1 MERYLFVRKGLDLRQ
16 RRLPIFSNVKWFNS
30 SFYFILSYMMI
41 SCVLLLQLGTCF
53 DFDRYQQKGPVWL
66 LVKRIDKGNASFSI
80 LWPRFTKF
88 DNCSVLHMSFGGHE
102 NHRGRAN
109 SVLFSLEHGQSCV
122 KLDKYCPTKES
133 QSPIWTF
140 SFSYVPKDRHAL
152 RK

>member
-1 MERYLFVRKGLDLRQ
+1 MKEWFFFNTLWAIFVPFVDFTNIWPDSWVNFL
-16 RRLPIFSNVKWFNS
+16 
-30 SFYFILSYMMI
+30 YFWTKIYKTGHS
-41 SCVLLLQLGTCF
+41 V
-53 DFDRYQQKGPVWL
+53 

-109 SVLFSLEHGQSCV
+109 SVLFSLEHGQSCA
-122 KLDKYCPTKES
+122 KLDKYCPTKDS

-140 SFSYVPKDRHAL
+140 SFSYVLKDRHAL